1 MEDFS
6 IVKKLSQ
13 GGQGSTL
20 LVKHKAGAASA
31 AGDVTMVLKQCKCEN
46 LKEANAALKEAKVLQ
61 RLDHLSIVRYH
72 DVFLAEEGQYLI
84 ICTLMEYCT
93 GGDLA
98 VHMNTLRRD
107 GRSLPEP
114 TVLQWTLDMMAGLEY
129 LHRAQIIHRD
139 MKPLNVFLT
148 GADTTAHVKLGDFG
162 LAASNARSK
171 QTSKVRGCLS
181 ACPSSVVSSVVR
193 TRTRSRSL
201 KPSITHTHT

>member
-93 GGDLA
+93 GGSLTHSRLSELTIAFVLKSVLLA
-98 VHMNTLRRD
+98 
-107 GRSLPEP
+107 
-114 TVLQWTLDMMAGLEY
+114 LQY
-129 LHRAQIIHRD
+129 LHQ
-139 MKPLNVFLT
+139 N
-148 GADTTAHVKLGDFG
+148 
-162 LAASNARSK
+162 
-171 QTSKVRGCLS
+171 
-181 ACPSSVVSSVVR
+181 SVVHRSVVWAY
-193 TRTRSRSL
+193 
-201 KPSITHTHT
+201 